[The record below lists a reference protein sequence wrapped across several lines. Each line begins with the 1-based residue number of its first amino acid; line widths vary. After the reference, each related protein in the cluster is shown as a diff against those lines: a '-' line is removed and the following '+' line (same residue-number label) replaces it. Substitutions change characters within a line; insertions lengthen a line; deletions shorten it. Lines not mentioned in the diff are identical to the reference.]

1 MKENSQVNQ
10 LQIKAS
16 ALDNNLTY
24 FQRQLKPKCKT
35 LVVVKAFGY
44 GSSALLV
51 AEHLEPKV
59 DYFAVAYAEEGIAL
73 RKSGITTPILVLH
86 PQADNLDL
94 IIQHNLEPNLYS
106 KKILH
111 DFLQKEVKN
120 YPIHLKINTGLNRLG
135 FDSQEL
141 TDVCSELKKNKAKV
155 FVQSIYSHLA
165 ASEDLRE
172 KEFTLEQISHFKDIA
187 HFIENQLGYSAIKH
201 MTNTSGILNYPEAH
215 LDMVRLGIG
224 LYGFTA
230 DEDARLELK
239 KAWKLTSKISQ
250 IRSIPKGSSVGYNRT
265 QFSKKDLRI
274 ATIPIGHADGFF
286 RKLGGGKGWVTIHG
300 QKAYLFGTVCM
311 DIILVD
317 VTDIEC
323 REGDTVEVYESRT
336 TLNQFAA
343 ICETINYEILTAIG
357 QRIPRKLID

>member
-1 MKENSQVNQ
+1 MDNSNVSQ

-16 ALDNNLTY
+16 ALDNNLAY
-24 FQRQLKPKCKT
+24 FQRQLAPQCKT

-51 AEHLEPKV
+51 ANHLKSKV
-59 DYFAVAYAEEGIAL
+59 DYFAVAYTEEGIAL
-73 RKSGITTPILVLH
+73 RKSGIETPILVLH
-86 PQADNLDL
+86 PQQDNLHL
-94 IIQHNLEPNLYS
+94 IIEHKLEPNLYS
-106 KKILH
+106 RKIL
-111 DFLQKEVKN
+111 DAFLQKEVLN

-135 FDSQEL
+135 LNLEEL
-141 TDVCSELKKNKAKV
+141 PEVCSTIMQHKTKV

-165 ASEDLRE
+165 ASEDLNE
-172 KEFTLEQISHFKDIA
+172 KQFTSHQITSFKSA
-187 HFIENQLGYSAIKH
+187 AKLIEDSLGYSALKH

-230 DEDARLELK
+230 DENARAELK
-239 KAWKLTSKISQ
+239 QVWKLSSKISQ
-250 IRSIPKGSSVGYNRT
+250 IRFIPKGSSVGYNRT
-265 QFSKKDLRI
+265 QFADRNLRI

-286 RKLGGGKGWVTIHG
+286 RHLGGGKGWVSVSG

-317 VTDIEC
+317 VTDIDCE
-323 REGDTVEVYESRT
+323 EGDSVEIYENRE
-336 TLNQFAA
+336 TLNSFAE
-343 ICETINYEILTAIG
+343 ICGTINYELLTAIG